1 MHLSAEAV
9 SISKQHNF
17 IYPTNLKE
25 QILVLNLQVL
35 NAHSK
40 FVVIPRKLMIG
51 KRLSQ
56 CMHPALP
63 SGVHLKALE
72 TYNLI
77 FERIGKKRLSQDLFI
92 YSVGLFPL
100 MSHSAMSVKPLLMKL
115 YEEHFLPL
123 GVALIPSL
131 PGLVLGLLPGIEEG
145 SDYTERYNCITSTVN
160 WSNGSFIPH
169 PQRKFPL
176 S

>member
-1 MHLSAEAV
+1 VGSKAHAYITVFHIFQTLPATISLCYA
-9 SISKQHNF
+9 SI
-17 IYPTNLKE
+17 KE
-25 QILVLNLQVL
+25 TYCRLAFYSQVL
-35 NAHSK
+35 NSYSK

-56 CMHPALP
+56 CIHPALP

-100 MSHSAMSVKPLLMKL
+100 MSHSAMSVKPALMKL

-123 GVALIPSL
+123 GMALVPSL
-131 PGLVLGLLPGIEEG
+131 PGLLLGLLPGIEEG
-145 SDYTERYNCITSTVN
+145 SDYTERY
-160 WSNGSFIPH
+160 
-169 PQRKFPL
+169 
-176 S
+176 

>member
-1 MHLSAEAV
+1 MDH
-9 SISKQHNF
+9 ISLLGWVFYNCTTFFACQLAKLMLTYF
-17 IYPTNLKE
+17 FSK
-25 QILVLNLQVL
+25 QVL
-35 NAHSK
+35 NSYSK

-77 FERIGKKRLSQDLFI
+77 FERIGKKHLSQDLFI

-123 GVALIPSL
+123 GVALVPSL
-131 PGLVLGLLPGIEEG
+131 PGLLLGLLPGIEEG
-145 SDYTERYNCITSTVN
+145 SDYTERY
-160 WSNGSFIPH
+160 GLGY
-169 PQRKFPL
+169 Q
-176 S
+176 